1 MANIIKRPYGY
12 QLCVAHKLLPKRLW
26 ITFDDYETAEQYG
39 KQLESLL
46 AQGIVPASLL
56 EKKSS
61 KGEVWTVHRCVAE
74 YRRHNSVPLSDQ
86 KLLDTLLPSVA
97 TVSTSMLNYEWAEA
111 WVRQMKRD
119 QHLAPSTIRHR
130 HGALAR
136 CLDWIIRKHP
146 DIMAANPLR
155 LLKRGFSTYTD
166 GDAEVLAK
174 VGKLPR
180 HDEQRDRRL
189 HEGEEERILEK
200 LLDLPDERMLF
211 QLALNTAMR
220 LRECYTLELSQIA
233 LQKKT
238 ITLERTK
245 NGDNRQVPLPSNL
258 IPLLSNY
265 MSEKKLDIQ
274 HRKSIILPYWSGDRD
289 ERILDKVTAE
299 LSAQF
304 AAIFRASGIPD
315 LHFHD
320 LRHEA
325 TCRLFERTTLSDTLI
340 ARITGHRDPRML
352 KRYAS
357 LRGSDL
363 ASQLW

>member
-1 MANIIKRPYGY
+1 MASIIKRSYGY
-12 QLCVAHKLLPKRLW
+12 QLRVTHKLLPKPLYH
-26 ITFDDYETAEQYG
+26 TFDDYETAERYG
-39 KQLESLL
+39 KQLEGLL
-46 AQGIVPASLL
+46 AQGIVPVALL
-56 EKKSS
+56 EKKAS
-61 KGEVWTVHRCVAE
+61 KGETWTVHRCVAE
-74 YRRHNSVPLSDQ
+74 YLRHNSVPLSDR
-86 KLLDTLLPSVA
+86 KLLNTLLPSIA
-97 TVSTSMLNYEWAEA
+97 IVSTGMLNYEWAEA

-119 QHLAPSTIRHR
+119 QHLSPSTIRHR

-136 CLDWIIRKHP
+136 CLDWMIRKHP

-155 LLKRGFSTYTD
+155 LLKRGFATYTE
-166 GDAEVLAK
+166 GDAQILAK
-174 VGKLPR
+174 AGKMPR
-180 HDEQRDRRL
+180 YDEQRDRRL

-200 LLDLPDERMLF
+200 LAEMPDERMLF

-233 LQKKT
+233 LPKRT

-245 NGDNRQVPLPSNL
+245 NGDNRQVPLPSTL
-258 IPLLSNY
+258 APILSEYISDQNT
-265 MSEKKLDIQ
+265 EIQ
-274 HRKSIILPYWSGDRD
+274 ARNRRLFPYWSGDRD
-289 ERILDKVTAE
+289 ERILDKVTSE

-304 AAIFRASGIPD
+304 AAIFRAIGSPD

-325 TCRLFERTTLSDTLI
+325 TCRLFERTKLSDTLI

>member
-1 MANIIKRPYGY
+1 MATIIKRPYGY
-12 QLCVAHKLLPKRLW
+12 QLRVTHKLLPKPLYH
-26 ITFDDYETAEQYG
+26 TFDDYETAERYG
-39 KQLESLL
+39 KQLEALL
-46 AQGIVPASLL
+46 AQGIVPAALL
-56 EKKSS
+56 EKKNS
-61 KGEVWTVHRCVAE
+61 KGETWTLQRCVAE
-74 YRRHNSVPLSDQ
+74 YLRHNSVPLSDR
-86 KLLDTLLPSVA
+86 KLLDTLLPGVA
-97 TVSTSMLNYEWAEA
+97 LTSTSMLNYEWAEA

-136 CLDWIIRKHP
+136 CLDWMIRKHP
-146 DIMAANPLR
+146 DIMVANPLR
-155 LLKRGFSTYTD
+155 LLKRGFSTYTE

-174 VGKLPR
+174 AGKLPR
-180 HDEQRDRRL
+180 YDEQRDRRL
-189 HEGEEERILEK
+189 HEGEEECILEK
-200 LLDLPDERMLF
+200 LSDLPDERMLF

-245 NGDNRQVPLPSNL
+245 NGDNRQVPLPSTL

-265 MSEKKLDIQ
+265 TSEKNIDIQ
-274 HRKSIILPYWSGDRD
+274 QRNRIIFPYWSGERD
-289 ERILDKVTAE
+289 ERVLDKVTSE
-299 LSAQF
+299 LSAKF
-304 AAIFRASGIPD
+304 AAIFRDAGIPD

-325 TCRLFERTTLSDTLI
+325 TCRLFERTALSDTLI
-340 ARITGHRDPRML
+340 AKITGHRDPRML

>member
-1 MANIIKRPYGY
+1 
-12 QLCVAHKLLPKRLW
+12 
-26 ITFDDYETAEQYG
+26 
-39 KQLESLL
+39 
-46 AQGIVPASLL
+46 
-56 EKKSS
+56 
-61 KGEVWTVHRCVAE
+61 
-74 YRRHNSVPLSDQ
+74 
-86 KLLDTLLPSVA
+86 
-97 TVSTSMLNYEWAEA
+97 
-111 WVRQMKRD
+111 MKRE
-119 QHLAPSTIRHR
+119 QHLSPSTIRHR

-136 CLDWIIRKHP
+136 CLDWMMRKHP
-146 DIMAANPLR
+146 DIMVANPLR
-155 LLKRGFSTYTD
+155 LPKRGFSSYTE

-200 LLDLPDERMLF
+200 LSDLPDERMLF
-211 QLALNTAMR
+211 QLALNSAMR

-233 LQKKT
+233 LEKNT

-245 NGDNRQVPLPSNL
+245 NGDNRQVPLPSTL
-258 IPLLSNY
+258 IPLLSSY
-265 MSEKKLDIQ
+265 ISEKKVDIQ
-274 HRKSIILPYWSGDRD
+274 QRGRIILPYWSGDRD
-289 ERILDKVTAE
+289 ERVLDKVTAE

-304 AAIFRASGIPD
+304 GAIFGAAGSPD

-325 TCRLFERTTLSDTLI
+325 TCRLYERTTLSDTLI
-340 ARITGHRDPRML
+340 ARITGDRDPRML

-363 ASQLW
+363 ASHLW